1 MKKNIKNNVTVIKLL
16 TVIFILIFLMPTTQS
31 HNFNESTNQEL
42 INTINNIL
50 NSYHFTKKYT
60 HGEVDCSDM
69 SKQGRNILE
78 QQNISSFL
86 VYKVDPDTLEA
97 HAWVGIL
104 ENDTSIIMIDTT
116 YGGINNVG
124 IIMHKEKD
132 PFYFIN
138 VSIMTFEE
146 YAYLTGDFLESQK
159 LYEKI

>member
-1 MKKNIKNNVTVIKLL
+1 
-16 TVIFILIFLMPTTQS
+16 MPSVQS
-31 HNFNESTNQEL
+31 YDFEESTNQEL
-42 INTINNIL
+42 ITEVESIL
-50 NSYHFTKKYT
+50 NSYHFTKEYT
-60 HGEVDCSDM
+60 HGEFDCSDM
-69 SKQGRNILE
+69 SKQVMNILE
-78 QQNISSFL
+78 SHNINSFL
-86 VYKVDPDTLEA
+86 AYKVDSSTLEA
-97 HAWVGIL
+97 HAWISIL
-104 ENDTSIIMIDTT
+104 ENSTSAIMIDPT

>member
-16 TVIFILIFLMPTTQS
+16 TVIFILIILLPIVRS
-31 HNFNESTNQEL
+31 YNFNESTDQEL
-42 INTINNIL
+42 IKNIENIL
-50 NSYHFTKKYT
+50 DSYHFTKEYT
-60 HGEVDCSDM
+60 RGEFDCSDM
-69 SKQGRNILE
+69 SKQVMNILE
-78 QQNISSFL
+78 LYNISSFL

-104 ENDTSIIMIDTT
+104 ENNTTIIMIDPT
-116 YGGINNVG
+116 YSGINNVG
-124 IIMHKEKD
+124 IIMHKEKS